1 MTTTPPPH
9 FLLDPSVNA
18 PGEGIWFAT
27 PPGFTDLPLEALL
40 APPDS
45 REAERSR
52 EALAPF
58 LASAPDEVTRQRF
71 ITQLATVQRMFHT
84 LRSEGTVHCS
94 LGLHRD
100 DTGDGDGGVLLSLFT
115 ITWVGTARAPRG
127 VTAARAVASAEG
139 HTHIEYAELPCGPA
153 TFSET
158 VRTASGESGLPQEPL
173 LQHHAHLPHPDGAD
187 LALLTLSTTA
197 VAHREYY
204 RGILRHIATLVSF
217 DDPLSP
223 ASEQEERRRP

>member
-1 MTTTPPPH
+1 MTTPPQQ
-9 FLLDPSVNA
+9 FLLHPSVNE

-27 PPGFTDLPLEALL
+27 PAGFIDLPLEILL
-40 APPDS
+40 APPNS
-45 REAERSR
+45 PEAERSH
-52 EALAPF
+52 EALAPL
-58 LASAPDEVTRQRF
+58 LASAPDEVSRQRF
-71 ITQLATVQRMFHT
+71 VAQLANVQRMFHT

-100 DTGDGDGGVLLSLFT
+100 DTGDGDGGALLSMLT
-115 ITWVGTARAPRG
+115 ITWVSTARAPRG
-127 VTAARAVASAEG
+127 ATAARAVATAEG

-173 LQHHAHLPHPDGAD
+173 LQIHAYLPHPDGTD

-197 VAHREYY
+197 VAHREHY
-204 RGILRHIATLVSF
+204 RAILRQIANLVSF
-217 DDPLSP
+217 DDPLAL
-223 ASEQEERRRP
+223 ASQDEGARRR